1 MNTFG
6 IAKIDQLTLRE
17 EIYSALSAVFTW
29 GESCLAMVLNLGGQ
43 AKRCL
48 GMVKTL
54 GHLELRRLM
63 VEGALIESSF
73 NYVAVQNLVKL
84 IIRSEKKTR

>member
-29 GESCLAMVLNLGGQ
+29 GESCLAIVLNLGGH

-73 NYVAVQNLVKL
+73 NYVAVQNLIKL

>member
-1 MNTFG
+1 
-6 IAKIDQLTLRE
+6 
-17 EIYSALSAVFTW
+17 
-29 GESCLAMVLNLGGQ
+29 
-43 AKRCL
+43 
-48 GMVKTL
+48 L

>member
-17 EIYSALSAVFTW
+17 EIYFALSDVFAW
-29 GESCLAMVLNLGGQ
+29 GESSPAMVRNLRGQ

-48 GMVKTL
+48 GMVMTL
-54 GHLELRRLM
+54 GHLALGRLTAD
-63 VEGALIESSF
+63 GALIESSF
-73 NYVAVQNLVKL
+73 NYVAVHNLVKL